1 MTFFDEFFLQWLSF
15 IFGKS
20 RLVMAI
26 PTKLEVRW
34 ISCDVRLVLKGKAG
48 KEIPESSRFEFL
60 KKFFGNSFA
69 LSEAKD
75 NT

>member
-1 MTFFDEFFLQWLSF
+1 
-15 IFGKS
+15 
-20 RLVMAI
+20 MAF

-34 ISCDVRLVLKGKAG
+34 ISCDVRLFLKGKAG